1 MDTIGKLFSRS
12 IDLVGKTLDLRLKKH
27 SHIASNLAN
36 IDTPNY
42 QVKDLQFQKI
52 LQQSLPEPEPSDR
65 LRMSITDPRHM
76 PIKDIERAYQKAQ
89 KNVVYGVYGQDE
101 TGQDVMDIDQEMTKL
116 VKNHLLYNTTV
127 QMLAKKLEG
136 IKYAIT
142 EGGR

>member
-1 MDTIGKLFSRS
+1 MDTLGKLFGRS

-42 QVKDLQFQKI
+42 RVKDLQFQEI
-52 LQQSLPEPEPSDR
+52 LQQSLPAPSGR
-65 LRMSITDPRHM
+65 LRMRSTNARHM
-76 PIKDIERAYQKAQ
+76 PVKDIERAYDKAQ
-89 KNVVYGVYGQDE
+89 RNVVYGVYGQNDA
-101 TGQDVMDIDQEMTKL
+101 GQDVMDIDREMTKL